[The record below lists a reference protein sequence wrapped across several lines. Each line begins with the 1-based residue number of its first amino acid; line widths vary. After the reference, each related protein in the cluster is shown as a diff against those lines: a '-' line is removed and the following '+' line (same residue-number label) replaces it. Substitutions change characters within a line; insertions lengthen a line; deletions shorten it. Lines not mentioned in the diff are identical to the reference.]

1 MRQLRAPSRK
11 RSPAIADGALS
22 VQADRIPA
30 ASGPRLGPSS
40 YATTSAANGNTNR
53 EAVSS

>member
-1 MRQLRAPSRK
+1 MRHLRAPSRK

-30 ASGPRLGPSS
+30 ASGPGCGPTT
-40 YATTSAANGNTNR
+40 TTSAANGNH
-53 EAVSS
+53 ES